1 MDGTPD
7 FRLSIPVFLF
17 QYYAQ
22 TIASGGKF
30 VYLVVQLVK
39 SVGLLVLVLE
49 VHPRRC
55 DVVPAK
61 FEEVCDLILHNRDNT
76 VFRFASLEA

>member
-1 MDGTPD
+1 MDGTAD
-7 FRLSIPVFLF
+7 FRLSIAVFLF
-17 QYYAQ
+17 QDRTQ

-30 VYLVVQLVK
+30 VYLVVEFVK
-39 SVGLLVLVLE
+39 SVGLLMLVLE

-61 FEEVCDLILHNRDNT
+61 FEEVCDLILHNRDDT